1 MDVVIKGTVTQV
13 LPMQEGVS
21 QRTGTP
27 WQRQSVIIEHES
39 GQYPKSIVVDINGID
54 RINKFALAVGK
65 YVTAH
70 LAISAREYNGRWY
83 NTIEIWK
90 VDGGQQQQGQRQA
103 PAQGQQAPA
112 PQPAPAPQA
121 PPQQP
126 AAPQGGYNGQSADPF
141 PPQEKSDLPF

>member
-1 MDVVIKGTVTQV
+1 MDFVVKGTITQV

-112 PQPAPAPQA
+112 PQV

-126 AAPQGGYNGQSADPF
+126 AAPQGGNNGQGADPF
-141 PPQEKSDLPF
+141 PPQGQSDLPF

>member
-1 MDVVIKGTVTQV
+1 MDVVIKGTITQV
-13 LPMQEGVS
+13 FPMQEGVS
-21 QRTGTP
+21 PRTGTP
-27 WQRQSVIIEHES
+27 WQRQSVLIEHES
-39 GQYPKSIVVDINGID
+39 GQYPKSIVVDISGID

-65 YVTAH
+65 FVTAH

-103 PAQGQQAPA
+103 PTQGQQAPA
-112 PQPAPAPQA
+112 PQPAPQA

-126 AAPQGGYNGQSADPF
+126 AAPQGGYNGQSADF
-141 PPQEKSDLPF
+141 PPQGQGDLPF

>member
-90 VDGGQQQQGQRQA
+90 VDGGQQQSPRQA
-103 PAQGQQAPA
+103 PA
-112 PQPAPAPQA
+112 PAPAPQA

-141 PPQEKSDLPF
+141 PPQGNDGLPF

>member
-1 MDVVIKGTVTQV
+1 MDVVIKGSVTQV

-27 WQRQSVIIEHES
+27 WQRQSYVIEHES
-39 GQYPKSIVVDINGID
+39 GQYPKSIVVDVNGID
-54 RINKFALAVGK
+54 RIQKFGLTVGK

-90 VDGGQQQQGQRQA
+90 VDGGQQQGQRQT
-103 PAQGQQAPA
+103 PA

-141 PPQEKSDLPF
+141 PPQGNGDLPF

>member
-1 MDVVIKGTVTQV
+1 MDFVVKGTITQV

-21 QRTGTP
+21 PRTGTP
-27 WQRQSVIIEHES
+27 WQRQQFVIEHES
-39 GQYPKSIVVDINGID
+39 GQYPKSIVVDVSGID

-90 VDGGQQQQGQRQA
+90 VDGGQQQSPRQA
-103 PAQGQQAPA
+103 PA
-112 PQPAPAPQA
+112 PAPAPQA

-126 AAPQGGYNGQSADPF
+126 AAPQGGYNGQGADPF
-141 PPQEKSDLPF
+141 PPQGNGDLPF

>member
-1 MDVVIKGTVTQV
+1 MDFIVKGTVTQI

-27 WQRQSVIIEHES
+27 WQRQQFVIEHES
-39 GQYPKSIVVDINGID
+39 GQYPKSIVVDVNGID
-54 RINKFALAVGK
+54 RINKFGLTVGK

-83 NTIEIWK
+83 NTIEVWK
-90 VDGGQQQQGQRQA
+90 VDGGQQQGQRQA

-126 AAPQGGYNGQSADPF
+126 AAPQGGNTQGADPF
-141 PPQEKSDLPF
+141 PPQGQSDLPF

>member
-1 MDVVIKGTVTQV
+1 MDFVVKGTVTQV

-90 VDGGQQQQGQRQA
+90 VDGGQQQGQRQA

-126 AAPQGGYNGQSADPF
+126 AAPQGGNTQGADPF
-141 PPQEKSDLPF
+141 PPQGNDGLPFD

>member
-1 MDVVIKGTVTQV
+1 MDFIVKGNVTQV

-27 WQRQSVIIEHES
+27 WQRQSYVIEHES
-39 GQYPKSIVVDINGID
+39 GQYPKSIVVDVNGID
-54 RINKFALAVGK
+54 RIQKFALAVGK

-90 VDGGQQQQGQRQA
+90 VDGGQQQGQRQA

-112 PQPAPAPQA
+112 PAPAPQA

-126 AAPQGGYNGQSADPF
+126 AAPQGGYNGRSADPF
-141 PPQEKSDLPF
+141 PPQGNGDLPF

>member
-1 MDVVIKGTVTQV
+1 MDFVVKGTITQV

-27 WQRQSVIIEHES
+27 WQRQSVLIEHES

-90 VDGGQQQQGQRQA
+90 VDGGQQQGQRQ
-103 PAQGQQAPA
+103 
-112 PQPAPAPQA
+112 APQA

-141 PPQEKSDLPF
+141 PPQGNGDLPF

>member
-1 MDVVIKGTVTQV
+1 MDFVVKGTVTQV

-90 VDGGQQQQGQRQA
+90 VDGGQQQGQRQA

-141 PPQEKSDLPF
+141 PPQGKSDLPF